1 MALKL
6 YKPELMTEKQVAALG
21 ADLSKNNEYIT
32 ETAGFVPL
40 DVKLRRFQEAGQ
52 LMQFHNAE
60 FTSAD
65 MREAYFSPDFEI
77 NPEDDFEEIQE
88 KLQARQK
95 FLAEIKAAKSNGVN
109 EPPEAA
115 AAGTVEPEKDP
126 DPTKDAE

>member
-6 YKPELMTEKQVAALG
+6 YKPEYMTEKQVAALG

-109 EPPEAA
+109 EPPTAA
-115 AAGTVEPEKDP
+115 EAGTVEPEKATE
-126 DPTKDAE
+126 PTKDAE

>member
-21 ADLSKNNEYIT
+21 ADLSKNNKYIT

-77 NPEDDFEEIQE
+77 NPEDDYEEIQE

-95 FLAEIKAAKSNGVN
+95 FLADIKAAKSNGVN
-109 EPPEAA
+109 EPPTAA
-115 AAGTVEPEKDP
+115 EAGTGEPETATE
-126 DPTKDAE
+126 PTKDIE